1 MKNSRSTS
9 LYIWLIP
16 LSFVVG
22 FASAYLIL
30 AVSQASPSFT
40 PLASVLVGLVVAF
53 GIPLWQVLFVNAP
66 KLAIE
71 ISSIRRTI
79 SDSATVSI
87 KDDPELKVLGQ
98 SRPRLGYL
106 PAFVEQLDFVPPSSG
121 RTRSGIEQIDARLD
135 GAKQRL
141 RDLPAQIEDHKK
153 DLSRAQS
160 LNATNLNRHD
170 VGILNRPLSMEVEY
184 DPSDPQGVIDA
195 LVKTY
200 QDRLSDSEKE
210 YSNLQINLPIA
221 ERRIEVAKQDLIA
234 NKSLFTVSVSLI
246 NSGRSNTAIKAPGL
260 LRVSIGQGNYIDIKL
275 SLKDFENKSE
285 ISANGT
291 RIAIFESQEI
301 SSLPEEDRNLIN
313 TYWGQSVKSWL
324 LVEDV
329 QGNVVRS
336 NYIAFAE
343 GLYQKIIYD
352 RLARAASGLGSE

>member
-1 MKNSRSTS
+1 MKRSS
-9 LYIWLIP
+9 YHFIWLLP
-16 LSFVVG
+16 LVFVIG
-22 FASAYLIL
+22 MAAAYFLL
-30 AVSQASPSFT
+30 MLGGASPNLT
-40 PLASVLVGLVVAF
+40 PLASAVVGLVVALAV
-53 GIPLWQVLFVNAP
+53 PLWQAWFVNAP

-79 SDSATVSI
+79 SESATISI
-87 KDDPELKVLGQ
+87 KDDPELKILGPDR
-98 SRPRLGYL
+98 SRNRYANIIYAEAFELASGSTPR
-106 PAFVEQLDFVPPSSG
+106 V
-121 RTRSGIEQIDARLD
+121 RNGIENLDARLEN
-135 GAKQRL
+135 AKKRL
-141 RDLPAQIEDHKK
+141 RDLPTQIEENKK
-153 DLSRAQS
+153 DLERAQA
-160 LNATNLNRHD
+160 LTATNLSRHD
-170 VGILNRPLSMEVEY
+170 VGILNRPLNTEVEF
-184 DPSDPQGVIDA
+184 DPNDPQGVIDS
-195 LVKTY
+195 LVKAY
-200 QDRLSDSEKE
+200 QDRLVRSEKE
-210 YSNLQINLPIA
+210 YTDLQVNLPIA
-221 ERRIEVAKQDLIA
+221 ERRIEVAKKDLVA

-301 SSLPEEDRNLIN
+301 SSLPEEDRDLIN

-329 QGNVVRS
+329 QGNVIRS